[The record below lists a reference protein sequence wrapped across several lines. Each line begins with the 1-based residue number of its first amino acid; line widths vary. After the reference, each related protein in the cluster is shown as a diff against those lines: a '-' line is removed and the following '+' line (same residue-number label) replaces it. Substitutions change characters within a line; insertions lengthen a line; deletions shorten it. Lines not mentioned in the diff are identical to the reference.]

1 MYAIAANMDGRPSN
15 FGDRLRYDP
24 EWPKISDSDETP
36 LSVQETPVEKRP
48 ITQRVPAAQLHED
61 RTPLPSEDESVDLEG
76 KETLSKESEG
86 QDCKDEDPQ
95 IQEEKESLT
104 QPQKKRRLQAA
115 ADGDMRPVNDQEKR
129 PSVEHLLVLGETQ
142 IEGESWNDVEE
153 TEISSSTWSE
163 EVGDNC

>member
-1 MYAIAANMDGRPSN
+1 MDGRPSN

-61 RTPLPSEDESVDLEG
+61 RTSLPSEDENVDLDG
-76 KETLSKESEG
+76 KESLPLSKGSEG
-86 QDCKDEDPQ
+86 QDCKDEKPQ
-95 IQEEKESLT
+95 IQEEKENLT
-104 QPQKKRRLQAA
+104 QPQKKRRLEAE
-115 ADGDMRPVNDQEKR
+115 ADIDMRPANDQEKR
-129 PSVEHLLVLGETQ
+129 SSVEHLLVLGETQ
-142 IEGESWNDVEE
+142 IEGESWNDVKE